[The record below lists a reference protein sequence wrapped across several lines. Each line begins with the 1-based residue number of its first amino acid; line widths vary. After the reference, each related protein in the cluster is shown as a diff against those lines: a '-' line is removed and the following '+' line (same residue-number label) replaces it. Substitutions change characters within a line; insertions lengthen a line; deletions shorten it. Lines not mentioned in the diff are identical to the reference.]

1 MKKLILIALT
11 LFVLN
16 LDLVAQEYKIV
27 TTVESVVPMGV
38 GRSRIIENQEN
49 KDSEALTTQRGE
61 DGKTDEKKSRRRDS
75 KVHKLKETKILNFYS
90 AFGINF
96 ENIASNDAVMTD
108 KINLLIKDGWELVH
122 VVGGVESNAGETDN
136 TGIFITRY
144 IFRRD

>member
-16 LDLVAQEYKIV
+16 FDLAAQEYKIV

-49 KDSEALTTQRGE
+49 KDSEALTTQRDE
-61 DGKTDEKKSRRRDS
+61 NGKTDGKKSRRRDS

-108 KINLLIKDGWELVH
+108 KINLLIKEGWELVH

-144 IFRRD
+144 IFKKD